1 MLIKNMLKVASIA
14 VGFSLLA
21 GSFQQSEAAILG
33 ASGNGSLGDISG
45 TSLSNGNTQSPFIQ
59 GFDELQS
66 VSVSS
71 PIFVDYLI
79 SPNNIGQQLR
89 GVNNASANSPVLA
102 DGVYD
107 SHIFHFDPSTSGGSV
122 GDATFQFD
130 GDIIAV
136 IANTEFLV
144 ATDSVFGAAD
154 TYATGGDRRSE
165 TNDLF
170 TIVSNDTIRFDQF
183 QVGGRYID
191 DLRVL
196 TAASPTEDVPEP
208 TAVLSLSIFGFLGI
222 SRKLLQ
228 A

>member
-1 MLIKNMLKVASIA
+1 MLVKNMLKAASIA
-14 VGFSLLA
+14 VGFSLLMS
-21 GSFQQSEAAILG
+21 SFQQSEAAILG
-33 ASGNGSLGDISG
+33 ASGNGSLGDING
-45 TSLSNGNTQSPFIQ
+45 ISLSNGNTQSPFIQ
-59 GFDELQS
+59 GFDELQG

-71 PIFVDYLI
+71 PISVDYLI
-79 SPNNIGQQLR
+79 SPSNIGQQLR

-102 DGVYD
+102 DGVYN

-136 IANTEFLV
+136 IANAEFLV
-144 ATDSVFGAAD
+144 ATDSIFGAAD
-154 TYATGGDRRSE
+154 AYDTDNARRSE
-165 TNDLF
+165 RNDLF

-183 QVGGRYID
+183 RVGSRYID

-196 TAASPTEDVPEP
+196 TAASPTKDVPEP
-208 TAVLSLSIFGFLGI
+208 TAVLGLSIFGLLGI